1 MYYVIDLSVR
11 FPERKYSLLRKSDA
25 KVRFYFDFTTH
36 RPTFSSFIN
45 NY

>member
-1 MYYVIDLSVR
+1 MYYVIDLMVR
-11 FPERKYSLLRKSDA
+11 FPERKYCLLRKSVA

-36 RPTFSSFIN
+36 RPAFSSIIN